1 MAYESGAGKSE
12 AWRRKEWKKFWNET
26 VPKMKSGEL
35 EIPLNSNPDRLRV
48 KGKSKK
54 QVEALLAKKKKQ
66 KKDENKA

>member
-1 MAYESGAGKSE
+1 MAYESGAGRSE

-35 EIPLNSNPDRLRV
+35 EIPLHSNPNILKV

-54 QVEALLAKKKKQ
+54 EIEELLAKKRKQ
-66 KKDENKA
+66 SRRA